1 MNLKNIVTLGVA
13 TFAIYE
19 AWNVGVETSKFVAK
33 GALVGKLYDSNLV
46 PEAKDILY
54 ETYDKHKNS
63 WFKAALYARGYK
75 YGFDHYKDILG

>member
-19 AWNVGVETSKFVAK
+19 ALNVGVQTSKFAVK
-33 GALVGKLYDSNLV
+33 GMLIGKLYDSNWV
-46 PEAKDILY
+46 PEAKDMVY
-54 ETYDKHKNS
+54 ETYDKYKNS
-63 WFKAALYARGYK
+63 WFKVALYARGYK